1 MSSKPIIISIE
12 GNIGAGK
19 TTIIDKLQ
27 QKMSG
32 STDVLF
38 LREPVDIWESIK
50 DPKTGENILQKFYQ
64 NPSQY
69 AFSFQVMAYATRV
82 SLIREAIHNNRDCKV
97 IICERSLDADKNIF
111 AQMLNDDGLID
122 DIQFQIYT
130 RFYKE
135 YSTEFKLDGIIF
147 VDANAEICYRRVST
161 RARDGEAGIELS
173 YLMKCKKY
181 HDDWLVHNHNYT
193 SVLRLDTNED
203 VVYDFT
209 DKNDQ
214 GIKWL
219 EEIETY
225 IQKLR
230 HENRLDHNM
239 MNIQRP
245 SIFEG
250 YFA

>member
-1 MSSKPIIISIE
+1 
-12 GNIGAGK
+12 
-19 TTIIDKLQ
+19 
-27 QKMSG
+27 
-32 STDVLF
+32 
-38 LREPVDIWESIK
+38 
-50 DPKTGENILQKFYQ
+50 
-64 NPSQY
+64 
-69 AFSFQVMAYATRV
+69 
-82 SLIREAIHNNRDCKV
+82 
-97 IICERSLDADKNIF
+97 
-111 AQMLNDDGLID
+111 
-122 DIQFQIYT
+122 
-130 RFYKE
+130 
-135 YSTEFKLDGIIF
+135 
-147 VDANAEICYRRVST
+147 
-161 RARDGEAGIELS
+161 
-173 YLMKCKKY
+173 MKCKKY